1 VVFVV
6 VTIVVVIIVV
16 AFVGRTVKA
25 VGEEVDN
32 EDVVKVKAVAEV
44 DREDVLY

>member
-6 VTIVVVIIVV
+6 VTIVV

-25 VGEEVDN
+25 VAEVDR